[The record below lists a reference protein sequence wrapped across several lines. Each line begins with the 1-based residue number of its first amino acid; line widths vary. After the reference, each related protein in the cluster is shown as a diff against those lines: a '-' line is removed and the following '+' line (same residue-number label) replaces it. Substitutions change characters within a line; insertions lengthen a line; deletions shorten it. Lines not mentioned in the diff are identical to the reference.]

1 MKRYALF
8 LLPLW
13 LNATSLT
20 TLIQNAEAT
29 HLSLDAIVQR
39 VSAFDVSYAASR
51 NFADPE
57 LSLSIS
63 DIQFDDP
70 TNRSIEPMQY
80 SAITLKQ
87 KIPYTNPH

>member
-1 MKRYALF
+1 MKRYVLLF
-8 LLPLW
+8 FPLW
-13 LNATSLT
+13 LGATSLA

-29 HLSLDAIVQR
+29 HLSLDAIAQR
-39 VSAFDVSYAASR
+39 VSAFDASYAASR

-80 SAITLKQ
+80 
-87 KIPYTNPH
+87 